1 MQEKCKI
8 SRIFGRICNISLKQ
22 LVQDSFQMQ
31 DFRQDFRQDL
41 CYVMQDFTQDFVRI
55 AQDL

>member
-31 DFRQDFRQDL
+31 DFRQDL